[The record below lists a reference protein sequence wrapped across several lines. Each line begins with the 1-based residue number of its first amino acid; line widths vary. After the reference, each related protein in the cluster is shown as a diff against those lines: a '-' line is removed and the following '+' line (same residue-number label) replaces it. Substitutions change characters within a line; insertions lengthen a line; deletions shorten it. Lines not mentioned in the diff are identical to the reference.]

1 MLRLVGKQDSCDAHR
16 IYIGIVKWKR
26 LPGRVL
32 PDKAGIKACVV
43 RHQHTALAESEKFR
57 QYFLNG
63 RCARHH
69 FIVDA
74 GELFDLKRDGH
85 LRVHKGRKPVHDL
98 PLAVFHLHF
107 YGADLNDLIFHR
119 GKARGFNIEYHI
131 APVQRLAFSICDDL
145 LQIVHQIGLHTV
157 NHLEK
162 VVPVRVLVPGLLPF
176 FLLRLPQIV
185 YEMVGVR
192 EGLHHAVVRDGDGRM
207 APLIGALHDVLHLGN
222 AVHVAH
228 LGMAVQLHP
237 LAEAV
242 ILTAVG
248 EIADLFQSNQ

>member
-1 MLRLVGKQDSCDAHR
+1 MLRLVGKQDSCNAHR
-16 IYIGIVKWKR
+16 IYIGIVKGKR
-26 LPGRVL
+26 LSGRIF
-32 PDKAGIKACVV
+32 PDEAGIKARVV
-43 RHQHTALAESEKFR
+43 RHQHTAFTEGEKFR
-57 QYFLNG
+57 QHLLNG
-63 RCARHH
+63 RSARHH

-85 LRVHKGRKPVHDL
+85 LRVHKGGKTVRDL
-98 PLAVFHLHF
+98 PLAVFNFHF
-107 YGADLNDLIFHR
+107 YGADLDDPVFHR
-119 GKARGFNIEYHI
+119 RKSRGFNIEYHI